1 MQKLQLYIDSDYDL
15 NVTTYQR
22 VDLFKDETVSFTQT
36 IQNVKDIAKI
46 FTEFTKTFTIPASP
60 TNNKLFRHYNNF
72 DITNTFDARNRVD
85 AKIELNNIPFKKGT
99 IRLEGT
105 ELKNNKLYAYKIT
118 FFGQTVNL
126 KTLLEDDE
134 LADLSG
140 LDSLSLDYTDSN
152 IRAKLVSGLGALITP
167 LITHTTQLY
176 YDSGTTGD
184 GNLHYVSS
192 SSANQVKWNQLKFA
206 VRLSEIIDAIE
217 SRYTIANGYA
227 NNIVFS
233 DDFFNINNDAFYNLY
248 MWLHRKKGDVEPAQQ
263 VSLQFKQ
270 VSFPNIPYSTV
281 TPPGQQTS
289 ASNGA
294 ITVIGDLVTYP
305 NSIFGHSLSF
315 IPSNNSTVYNIIVYR
330 GSTIHFQESNVSGTK
345 IYTQSN
351 FTITAGTYT
360 VFIASATTLSF
371 ASGNIRWEI
380 TGQLGGE
387 IISGT
392 WADEYRTAAQ
402 FTTTTTFQFSI
413 LQQIPKMKI
422 IDFLTSIFKMF
433 NLTAFINDSGTI
445 VVKTLDSY
453 YTSSSQVWGLDEFID
468 TNKSQVNVALPFKE
482 IGYQFKGL
490 KTFLAVQ
497 YNQLE
502 NSGWGSLAY
511 SLEQAKYTAPGD
523 SYLVEIPFEHMQY
536 ERLVNQTGGA
546 STDIQWGWSVND
558 NKESFHGL
566 PLIFYAINQTNSST
580 PISFGFDSGNKV
592 SLNTFIIPS
601 NSISIDSTVSKKN
614 IHFQNET
621 NEYTSSTAFT
631 ETLFSDYYTT
641 YISDVFSNARRL
653 IKVGAYLPLKI
664 IYNLELNDRVSIGNQ
679 QYIINSLKTNLIN
692 GKSDFEL
699 LNVVSVPFKILSL
712 VVKSGSGQISTN
724 FYYTSTIGNAS
735 NLSVGNFMFLD
746 TQLTISAG
754 AGTYIQIG
762 SDTNS
767 EKHCGFGT
775 AMSMTLDSSGRIT
788 ALSCNAP

>member
-1 MQKLQLYIDSDYDL
+1 MQKLQLYISG
-15 NVTTYQR
+15 TR
-22 VDLFKDETVSFTQT
+22 VDLFKDETVSFTQS

-46 FTEFTKTFTIPASP
+46 FTEFSKTFTLPASP
-60 TNNKLFRHYNNF
+60 TNNKLFKHYNNF
-72 DITNTFDARNRVD
+72 NINNTFDARNRVD

-105 ELKNNKLYAYKIT
+105 ELKKNKIYAYKVT

-134 LADLSG
+134 LADLPD
-140 LDSLSLDYTDSN
+140 LDQYSLDYTDSN
-152 IRAKLVSGLGALITP
+152 IRAKLIATPSSIITP
-167 LITHTTQLY
+167 LITHTTQLF

-184 GNLHYVSS
+184 GNLHFVDASS
-192 SSANQVKWNQLKFA
+192 SNQVKWSQLKFA
-206 VRLSEIIDAIE
+206 IRLYEIIQAIE
-217 SRYTIANGYA
+217 AKYTIANGYDS
-227 NNIVFS
+227 NIVFS
-233 DDFFNINNDAFYNLY
+233 TDFFNTSNAPFYNLY
-248 MWLHRKKGDVEPAQQ
+248 MWLHRKKGEVEPAQQ
-263 VSLQFKQ
+263 VSLQFRQ

-281 TPPGQQTS
+281 SPPGQQTS

-305 NSIFGHSLSF
+305 NSISGHSLSF
-315 IPSNNSTVYNIIVYR
+315 IPANTSTVYNIIVYR
-330 GSTIHFQESNVSGTK
+330 GSTIHFQESNVSNTK
-345 IYTQSN
+345 IYTESD

-360 VFIASATTLSF
+360 VFIASATTLQF

-380 TGQLGGE
+380 TGNLGGE
-387 IISGT
+387 IINGT

-433 NLTAFINDSGTI
+433 NLTAFIDDTGTI

-453 YTSSSQVWGLDEFID
+453 YSTGKGVVVGTEAWALDEYID
-468 TNKSQVNVALPFKE
+468 TSKSQVNVALPFKE
-482 IGYQFKGL
+482 IGFQFKGL

-502 NSGWGSLAY
+502 NSSWGSLAY

-566 PLIFYAINQTNSST
+566 PLIFYAIQQSGSST
-580 PISFGFDSGNKV
+580 PISFGLDSGTKV

-601 NSISIDSTVSKKN
+601 NSLAINPSTSKKN

-621 NEYTSSTAFT
+621 NEYTNSTAFT
-631 ETLFSDYYTT
+631 ETLFSEYYEN
-641 YISDVFSNARRL
+641 YISDVFNNSRRL
-653 IKVGAYLPLKI
+653 TKIDAFLPLKI

-679 QYIINSLKTNLIN
+679 KYLINSLKTDLIN
-692 GKSDFEL
+692 GKSSIEL
-699 LNVVSVPFKILSL
+699 LNVV
-712 VVKSGSGQISTN
+712 
-724 FYYTSTIGNAS
+724 
-735 NLSVGNFMFLD
+735 
-746 TQLTISAG
+746 
-754 AGTYIQIG
+754 
-762 SDTNS
+762 
-767 EKHCGFGT
+767 
-775 AMSMTLDSSGRIT
+775 
-788 ALSCNAP
+788 